1 MNHHVLVLCVSVQSS
16 LDIRTVEV
24 PALPAMASKL
34 YMLVMSV
41 VFGLLTKT
49 GHCGTHLDKPWF
61 NWEGGKVPFYFNVSI
76 SDNTK
81 ILFNRPFHCPV
92 SLLQATVTNDDRIMM
107 RHMMKEIEKKTCL
120 RFSEKSRV
128 PSGHH
133 LEIRVLS
140 TTSCVQQGRPRFSA
154 AVYAEPPTNQ
164 KVQSYYSILITLYLL
179 HL

>member
-24 PALPAMASKL
+24 PAMASKL

-49 GHCGTHLDKPWF
+49 GHCGTHLDRPWF
-61 NWEGGKVPFYFNVSI
+61 DWDGGRVPYYFNV
-76 SDNTK
+76 K
-81 ILFNRPFHCPV
+81 V
-92 SLLQATVTNDDRIMM
+92 SLLRACHCFSVQVTVTNDDRIMM
-107 RHMMKEIEKKTCL
+107 RHMMKQIEKKTCL
-120 RFSEKSRV
+120 RFSEQSSI

-133 LEIRVLS
+133 LEIQVLS
-140 TTSCVQQGRPRFSA
+140 TTSCVQQGKPRFSA

-164 KVQSYYSILITLYLL
+164 KVIVTPRFITQSR
-179 HL
+179 